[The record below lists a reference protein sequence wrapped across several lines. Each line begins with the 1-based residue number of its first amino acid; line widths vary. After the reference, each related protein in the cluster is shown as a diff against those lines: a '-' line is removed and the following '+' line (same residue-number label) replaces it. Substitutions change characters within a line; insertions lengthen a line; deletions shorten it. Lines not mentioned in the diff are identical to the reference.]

1 MSFEVGRKFL
11 KFKVNKDELLSSN
24 HFLLDK
30 LTNIREY
37 ELGIG
42 RFFNG
47 SSRYIPA
54 RPHSFGLVPFQI
66 LVDCYVN
73 L

>member
-47 SSRYIPA
+47 TSRYI
-54 RPHSFGLVPFQI
+54 QI
-66 LVDCYVN
+66 QF
-73 L
+73 